1 MGKTRERLQ
10 ESKKIG
16 NIKGTFHARMGMI
29 KETVK
34 TLQRQNKLRRGD
46 KNIQKT
52 VQKKVL
58 MTLITTMVWSFI

>member
-10 ESKKIG
+10 EFKKIG
-16 NIKGTFHARMGMI
+16 NIKGTVHARMGMI